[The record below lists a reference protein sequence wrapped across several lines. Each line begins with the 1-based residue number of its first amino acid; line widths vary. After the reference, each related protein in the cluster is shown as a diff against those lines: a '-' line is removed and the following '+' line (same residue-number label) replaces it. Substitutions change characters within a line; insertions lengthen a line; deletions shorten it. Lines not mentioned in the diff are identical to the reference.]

1 VQIEN
6 PSDEEL
12 QLGIDAS
19 INEDAFDLDDLSEE
33 ERGDV
38 LDETAADLVSEASFH
53 SAVLEVRKLKRLVLI
68 LHFIIVPCKCFPVLG
83 NNYMRLT
90 HKVPGLH
97 IFRQKFVAKL
107 FVLAAESGKRREKKE
122 GRLGAATAPRAL
134 GQIRTVLGGRDCRR
148 RP

>member
-1 VQIEN
+1 MVYKIYVQIEN

-53 SAVLEVRKLKRLVLI
+53 SAVLEVRKLKRLVLN
-68 LHFIIVPCKCFPVLG
+68 LHFIIVPCKCFPCLG
-83 NNYMRLT
+83 
-90 HKVPGLH
+90 K
-97 IFRQKFVAKL
+97 
-107 FVLAAESGKRREKKE
+107 
-122 GRLGAATAPRAL
+122 
-134 GQIRTVLGGRDCRR
+134 
-148 RP
+148 

>member
-38 LDETAADLVSEASFH
+38 LDETAADLGSEASFH
-53 SAVLEVRKLKRLVLI
+53 SAVLEVRKINRLVPI
-68 LHFIIVPCKCFPVLG
+68 LHFPMVLCKCC
-83 NNYMRLT
+83 
-90 HKVPGLH
+90 
-97 IFRQKFVAKL
+97 
-107 FVLAAESGKRREKKE
+107 GK
-122 GRLGAATAPRAL
+122 
-134 GQIRTVLGGRDCRR
+134 
-148 RP
+148 